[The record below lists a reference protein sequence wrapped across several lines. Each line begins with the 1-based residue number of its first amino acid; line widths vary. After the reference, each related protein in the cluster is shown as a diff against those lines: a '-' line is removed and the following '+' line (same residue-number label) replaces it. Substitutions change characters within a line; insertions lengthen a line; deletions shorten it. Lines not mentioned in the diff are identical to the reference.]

1 MNRKSNYAT
10 MKNKK
15 EKDKNK
21 QKSEKTRDLLTEIRK
36 NEENKYKN
44 ILSKK

>member
-1 MNRKSNYAT
+1 

-21 QKSEKTRDLLTEIRK
+21 QKSEKKRDLLTEIRK